1 MAFSQA
7 FLEWEEKTK
16 QKGLEQGLEHER
28 SLVIRQL
35 TRKIGPLAPTF
46 IASIRVLSF
55 SQIESLGEA
64 LLDFEQPAD
73 LQDWLEKH

>member
-16 QKGLEQGLEHER
+16 QKGLEHER
-28 SLVIRQL
+28 SLIIRQL

-64 LLDFEQPAD
+64 LFRL
-73 LQDWLEKH
+73 